1 MATILISHCERN
13 LGRVEKHVGR
23 GGELSGELG
32 EWGVSPSEPLNSLH
46 PLSRRRT
53 SRCDLFLVSS
63 FFIQGFLT
71 FIHILQSCI
80 YDVLVAVVSGTLQ
93 LL

>member
-13 LGRVEKHVGR
+13 LGRVETHVGR
-23 GGELSGELG
+23 GGELG
-32 EWGVSPSEPLNSLH
+32 EWGVSPSELLNSLP
-46 PLSRRRT
+46 PLSRWRT
-53 SRCDLFLVSS
+53 SRCDIFLVSS